1 MDNLKITMSEPGP
14 KIAWVTETVDRD
26 EDGVQDDQPWIDKL
40 VAAGYDVDVQPDR
53 YLTLGDDQDPNDA
66 NDYVAELNA
75 ADLVIIS
82 RTASS
87 GGYASDANEVAAW
100 ASVTAP
106 MMSLSAW
113 HVRSN
118 RLQWVLSTT
127 VNRTL
132 DTYMLALETDHAIF
146 DGVALED
153 GLVEVVFTEGFA
165 DGYQGNCVIGG
176 IDVGNGTLIGQ
187 SFSDETMIAEWPA
200 GIAAYDGADVVQAG
214 PRMLFCGGTENA
226 SLSAELFPQGGWNLT
241 DAGEQMFLN
250 AVAYMISLNP
260 VAPDSATLVHSY
272 TFEDGTAGDSVGGA
286 DGTLV
291 GDAAIVDGVLVT
303 DGDGDCVELPG
314 DVIAIN
320 TYEEITLELW
330 AQEDVDNPFTG
341 TVSLGG
347 TWDNGYGKDY
357 LMLSVGRGDDMNRI
371 MIANT
376 PDSDSPWADE
386 VGVSS
391 PEIVDGMMHHYVA
404 TITADTLA
412 YYIDGGLIGTA
423 EMGATTIAG
432 LSNDFIYL
440 GKGVYSV
447 DAAWAGSIEE
457 FNIYNKA
464 LSAAEVAYLAGL

>member
-1 MDNLKITMSEPGP
+1 
-14 KIAWVTETVDRD
+14 
-26 EDGVQDDQPWIDKL
+26 
-40 VAAGYDVDVQPDR
+40 VDVQPDR

-250 AVAYMISLNP
+250 AVAYMISLNSVDP
-260 VAPDSATLVHSY
+260 GTDGLVVSY
-272 TFEDGTAGDSVGGA
+272 ALDGDVLDGSGNGF

-291 GDAAIVDGVLVT
+291 GDDPDDPNNAGPTFVEGIIGMALQTDGVDDSVDTGNAENLDNWTISVWAKSPIAPVSDGGQSGPVHREANYQMNWNHGGAGWSGAVGLSAGGWHAASLGTLEGETWYHLAGTYDGEDLKAYNNGVLVT
-303 DGDGDCVELPG
+303 VNSDPSGPASSETNSLKLGKHARD
-314 DVIAIN
+314 AYFFN
-320 TYEEITLELW
+320 
-330 AQEDVDNPFTG
+330 G
-341 TVSLGG
+341 T
-347 TWDNGYGKDY
+347 
-357 LMLSVGRGDDMNRI
+357 I
-371 MIANT
+371 
-376 PDSDSPWADE
+376 DE
-386 VGVSS
+386 V
-391 PEIVDGMMHHYVA
+391 
-404 TITADTLA
+404 
-412 YYIDGGLIGTA
+412 
-423 EMGATTIAG
+423 
-432 LSNDFIYL
+432 
-440 GKGVYSV
+440 KVY
-447 DAAWAGSIEE
+447 
-457 FNIYNKA
+457 NRA
-464 LSAAEVAYLAGL
+464 LSDAEILYLAGM